1 MAERTSLTILIIDDE
16 EANRYALRRIL
27 EKSGFVVLEAAT
39 GAEGLRI
46 LSETR
51 PDLVI
56 LDVKL
61 PDMNGFE
68 VCQKIKADPATSVIP
83 VLQAS
88 ASFVESEKRAEGLES
103 GADAYVTHPISARE
117 LVANVRALLRIS
129 QAEQEVKNHGLGRQ
143 TAKRVWGQLA
153 KEVLRD
159 ASLRDFLAGLR
170 GYLEQ
175 EGGKVPVGQSCS
187 LVSRRTARA
196 GQRPGHPVR

>member
-39 GAEGLRI
+39 GAAGLRI

-68 VCQKIKADPATSVIP
+68 VCQKIKADPTTAIIP

-117 LVANVRALLRIS
+117 LVANVRALLRIR
-129 QAEQEVKNHGLGRQ
+129 QAEQEARAQREL
-143 TAKRVWGQLA
+143 
-153 KEVLRD
+153 
-159 ASLRDFLAGLR
+159 LR
-170 GYLEQ
+170 GTLDSIGDGVIAADRPRRVTVINPSA
-175 EGGKVPVGQSCS
+175 GGQ
-187 LVSRRTARA
+187 
-196 GQRPGHPVR
+196 PGWTHE